1 MCTNAGIL
9 LFTVFDKRCTS
20 SLLFLCFLEVFSTAW
35 VYGTENFF
43 DNLLEMGMKFNTPM
57 KLMWTF
63 LWKLVTPAVLAF
75 VTIYAWV
82 THDPMTFGDY
92 KFPDGVE
99 AAGWFMELLPLLIA
113 ILYPII
119 PLIRAYRE
127 GFRGQELYDE
137 LFQPSDSWYRAQ
149 MERRKADFDTNYM
162 TNDYDNEAFELSEQ
176 KSVLKSGTEISSN
189 DPTTAKPPP
198 SYGSIEEKKKKE
210 DDPPTKI
217 VISKIDNI
225 KLNAAEESEIQSL
238 NEVVNDDHELPTPI
252 ETIEVNVIEASD
264 AGNEN
269 NSNSTSEEKSSPAPE
284 AVEINITDADAG
296 KPQEINAQNDASKN

>member
-119 PLIRAYRE
+119 PLTRAYRE

-269 NSNSTSEEKSSPAPE
+269 NSNSTSEEKSFPARE

>member
-189 DPTTAKPPP
+189 DPTTAKPTP
-198 SYGSIEEKKKKE
+198 SYGSIEDKNKKE

-269 NSNSTSEEKSSPAPE
+269 NSNSTSEEKSFPARE

>member
-149 MERRKADFDTNYM
+149 MERRKADFDTNCM

-176 KSVLKSGTEISSN
+176 KSVIKSGTETSLN
-189 DPTTAKPPP
+189 DPTTAKP

-264 AGNEN
+264 AGNED

>member
-149 MERRKADFDTNYM
+149 MERRKADFDTSHM
-162 TNDYDNEAFELSEQ
+162 TNDYDNETFELSE
-176 KSVLKSGTEISSN
+176 KNSVIRSGKDSSK
-189 DPTTAKPPP
+189 DPTTVQPPLP
-198 SYGSIEEKKKKE
+198 SYGSIEDKNKKE

-238 NEVVNDDHELPTPI
+238 NEVVNDDHALPTPI

-264 AGNEN
+264 ASNED
-269 NSNSTSEEKSSPAPE
+269 NSNSTSEAKSSPATE

-296 KPQEINAQNDASKN
+296 KPQEINAQNDALKN

>member
-217 VISKIDNI
+217 VISKIDKI

-238 NEVVNDDHELPTPI
+238 NEVVNDDHALPTPI

-264 AGNEN
+264 AGNED

-296 KPQEINAQNDASKN
+296 KPQIINAQNDASKN

>member
-198 SYGSIEEKKKKE
+198 SYGSIEDKNKKE

-264 AGNEN
+264 AGNED

>member
-264 AGNEN
+264 AGNED

-296 KPQEINAQNDASKN
+296 KPQIINAQNDASKN

>member
-296 KPQEINAQNDASKN
+296 KPQIINAQNDASKN

>member
-1 MCTNAGIL
+1 M
-9 LFTVFDKRCTS
+9 
-20 SLLFLCFLEVFSTAW
+20 
-35 VYGTENFF
+35 
-43 DNLLEMGMKFNTPM
+43 
-57 KLMWTF
+57 
-63 LWKLVTPAVLAF
+63 LAF
-75 VTIYAWV
+75 VTIYAWA

-238 NEVVNDDHELPTPI
+238 NEVVNDDHALPTPI

-264 AGNEN
+264 AGNED

>member
-238 NEVVNDDHELPTPI
+238 NEVVNDDHALPTPI

-269 NSNSTSEEKSSPAPE
+269 NSNSTSEEKSFPAPE